1 MEMRTIDLLSKI
13 YDRDP
18 ETGNFIIKLSINE
31 YTDIFNELDPS
42 PLRRRDVAQPV
53 VDFLDDCS
61 ADIPLKYK
69 FELQIL
75 CPREIMNEGREHR
88 TMNGLRT
95 FFSYM
100 VLIYKKDLRVLS
112 QKALMYFVT
121 SIVLIVGSLYTSAR
135 FPSDLFFKT
144 LVEGLSIGGWV
155 FLWEAIVLSFFKSRK
170 IRIKR
175 ARYRRLLAAPVSFI
189 YQTIN

>member
-112 QKALMYFVT
+112 QKALMYFIT
-121 SIVLIVGSLYTSAR
+121 SIVLIVVSLYTSAR

>member
-1 MEMRTIDLLSKI
+1 MGMRTIDLLSKI

-18 ETGNFIIKLSINE
+18 DTGNFIVELSINE
-31 YTDIFNELDPS
+31 YTDIFNELDPT

-61 ADIPLKYK
+61 ADIPLKYR
-69 FELQIL
+69 FDLRIM
-75 CPREIMNEGREHR
+75 CPREIMNEGRERR
-88 TMNGLRT
+88 TINGLRT

-100 VLIYKKDLRVLS
+100 VLFYKKDLRVLS
-112 QKALMYFVT
+112 QKALLYFLT
-121 SIVLIVGSLYTSAR
+121 AIVLIVLSLYTSSH

-155 FLWEAIVLSFFKSRK
+155 FLWEAIVLCFFKSRK
-170 IRIKR
+170 IRVKR
-175 ARYRRLLAAPVSFI
+175 RRYQRLLDAPIAFI
-189 YQTIN
+189 YQTIA

>member
-100 VLIYKKDLRVLS
+100 VLFYKKDLRVLS
-112 QKALMYFVT
+112 QKALMYFAT
-121 SIVLIVGSLYTSAR
+121 SIVLIVVSLYTSAR
-135 FPSDLFFKT
+135 YPSDLFFKT